1 MGVQQVENSR
11 VVNGIK
17 GFLKVGK
24 YEGELL
30 TQLLGM
36 VNAIVCR
43 KHQVFQPVLRLEAS
57 LGLFLEVV
65 CFSVVGKDEVD
76 AGHI

>member
-11 VVNGIK
+11 VVNEIK

-30 TQLLGM
+30 TKLLGM

-43 KHQVFQPVLRLEAS
+43 EHQVFQPVLRLEAS

-65 CFSVVGKDEVD
+65 CLSVVGKDEVD
-76 AGHI
+76 AGHT